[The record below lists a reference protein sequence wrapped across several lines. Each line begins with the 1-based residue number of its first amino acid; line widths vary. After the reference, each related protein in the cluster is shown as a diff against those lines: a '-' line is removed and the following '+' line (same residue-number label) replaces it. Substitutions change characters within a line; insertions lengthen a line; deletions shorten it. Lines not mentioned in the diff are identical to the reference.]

1 MPLRTTSHAEVD
13 PLAAGLQGYY
23 NIHRLSGAEN
33 HWATHF
39 TGKEIT
45 GSHLFRHNRRP
56 LFFVPCKNSMALNL
70 TLSEHAGE
78 DFCSLSNTLIVVV
91 LRIESEKFA
100 NVAIHRNTANLI
112 PMRVNSAV

>member
-1 MPLRTTSHAEVD
+1 MPLTSTSHAEVD
-13 PLAAGLQGYY
+13 PLAAGLRGYY

-56 LFFVPCKNSMALNL
+56 LSLPGKNSMALNF

-78 DFCSLSNTLIVVV
+78 DYCSPLSLSFCELNRKSLRMLQFIET
-91 LRIESEKFA
+91 LRI
-100 NVAIHRNTANLI
+100 
-112 PMRVNSAV
+112 